1 VEFFPFYSDICKKA
15 NMPKILLLVLLGL
28 VASLSIISYQ
38 KVNPIKEEAIQKIQS
53 GDIIF
58 HISLSGQGKAIQLA
72 TKSKYTHCGIIY
84 EENGQFWVYEAIQ
97 PVQKTP
103 LKEWIQRGD
112 KQHYVIKRLKNASQV
127 LTPDI
132 LKQMKEYGKTFQ
144 GRNYDIYFS
153 WTDERIYCSEL
164 VWKIYNKITGIQIGT
179 LQKLREFDLTS
190 PEVKQKMKERY
201 GNNIPLDEDVISPA
215 RMFNSELL
223 TTIVSN

>member
-1 VEFFPFYSDICKKA
+1 
-15 NMPKILLLVLLGL
+15 MPKILLLVLLGL
-28 VASLSIISYQ
+28 VTSLSIISYQ
-38 KVNPIKEEAIQKIQS
+38 KINPIKEENIQKIQS

-58 HISLSGQGKAIQLA
+58 HVSLSGQGKAIQLA

-112 KQHYVIKRLKNASQV
+112 KQHYVIKRLKNASQI

-132 LKQMKEYGKTFQ
+132 LKQMKEYGQAFQ
-144 GRNYDIYFS
+144 GKNYDIYFS

-164 VWKIYNKITGIQIGT
+164 VWKIYYKITGIQIGK

-190 PEVKQKMKERY
+190 SEVKQKMKERY
-201 GNNIPLDEDVISPA
+201 GNNIPLDENVISPA
-215 RMFNSELL
+215 SMFNSELL

>member
-1 VEFFPFYSDICKKA
+1 
-15 NMPKILLLVLLGL
+15 MPKILLLVLLGL
-28 VASLSIISYQ
+28 VTSLSIISYQ
-38 KVNPIKEEAIQKIQS
+38 KINPIKEENIQKIQS

-58 HISLSGQGKAIQLA
+58 HVSLSGQGKAIQLA

-112 KQHYVIKRLKNASQV
+112 KQHYVIKRLKNASQI

-132 LKQMKEYGKTFQ
+132 LKQMKEYGQAFQ
-144 GRNYDIYFS
+144 GKNYDIYFS

-164 VWKIYNKITGIQIGT
+164 VWKIYHKITGIQIGK

-190 PEVKQKMKERY
+190 SEVKQKMKERY
-201 GNNIPLDEDVISPA
+201 GNNIPLDESVISPA
-215 RMFNSELL
+215 SIFHSELL
-223 TTIVSN
+223 TTVISN